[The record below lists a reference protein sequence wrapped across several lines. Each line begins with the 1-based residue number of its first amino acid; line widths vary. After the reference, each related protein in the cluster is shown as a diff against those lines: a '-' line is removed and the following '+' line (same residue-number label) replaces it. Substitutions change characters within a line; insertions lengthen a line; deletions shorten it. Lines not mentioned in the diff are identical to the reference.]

1 MDPIR
6 VESQFNESTACM
18 QNSRRPPARA
28 VCNGEGLGTLELDTE
43 WREKRVSGV
52 QRWRRVSKLQT
63 SGKISTYQS
72 RGSED
77 VLPTTP
83 PMHLQITQEYRNSVL
98 YRNKTRCVNKLV
110 YSKSRHLSDSDPART
125 QTPVLSNPPSV
136 SCHLDELISA

>member
-1 MDPIR
+1 MIDGR
-6 VESQFNESTACM
+6 VQVQPA
-18 QNSRRPPARA
+18 QRRPWVQSGSVQKFAADPGVGPEFEPVLISHWNWIHRKKSPWISFFP
-28 VCNGEGLGTLELDTE
+28 GEGLGTLELDTE

-83 PMHLQITQEYRNSVL
+83 PVHLQIAKEYRDHT
-98 YRNKTRCVNKLV
+98 NK
-110 YSKSRHLSDSDPART
+110 
-125 QTPVLSNPPSV
+125 
-136 SCHLDELISA
+136 